1 MKAKNFKTGQEVRI
15 KGMKGRF
22 RYVKRNVVQNVKTG
36 RVLAVNPEKIRSA
49 GNFES
54 NAMYFK
60 WLILAAISVVIWAT
74 VIKLN
79 F

>member
-1 MKAKNFKTGQEVRI
+1 MKAKNFKTGQDVRI
-15 KGMKGRF
+15 KGMCGKF
-22 RYVKRNVVQNVKTG
+22 RYVSLGRVRNCKTG
-36 RVLAVNPEKIRSA
+36 RFMSVNPENVRSA

-74 VIKLN
+74 VIKLI

>member
-15 KGMKGRF
+15 KGMKERF
-22 RYVKRNVVQNVKTG
+22 RYVSKNVVRNVKTG
-36 RVLAVNPEKIRSA
+36 QFLAVNPEKIMSA

-74 VIKLN
+74 VIKLI